1 MVKNE
6 ASPAYKGFEAF
17 QPQDPPDSLNG
28 ESCCACFATPFQ
40 RVSRGRHYMLE
51 VWSHM
56 KEAASL
62 KQYKIIG
69 RAEKSRLYLLG
80 ESPHRDL

>member
-1 MVKNE
+1 
-6 ASPAYKGFEAF
+6 
-17 QPQDPPDSLNG
+17 
-28 ESCCACFATPFQ
+28 
-40 RVSRGRHYMLE
+40 MLE

-62 KQYKIIG
+62 KQCKIIG

-80 ESPHRDL
+80 ESSHRDP